1 MALIRR
7 QAGRRSV
14 AGKLDEIK
22 KSRASRDPAMFWD
35 VFVLNVLVW
44 WLTGHNQ
51 WTLAP
56 RAAPAAEAAF
66 RLQGSTRFDKAIP
79 WLWREW
85 RLKLGRTPNASNL
98 YATDLA
104 NSFRN
109 TQVRDW
115 YRELRPNLAP
125 LTWSQ
130 AVSAARDWHANTRA
144 VAEGVLPVRH
154 RGPFTKVKK
163 FALGFFIAEYRSDG
177 TDPRG
182 EPELQALGK
191 ILGHCYAF
199 PNNAK
204 TYAEEYDLWT
214 LFDKDWV
221 PHWTA
226 ATTGPRSDQEHE
238 VWGDIWGLAEVK
250 GANNMPV
257 RPEHFRYLENLLG
270 HLAHD
275 QDDYHNA
282 KGLYDNAEPGTVR
295 HVKGANAIEFT
306 GKDGR
311 TYRVEMSDITEGEF
325 SLLVKD
331 RHLWQVLAEHGAP
344 GHSRWSSE
352 LGPDRLLSTI
362 DDLFEMAHEIDAS
375 EWP

>member
-7 QAGRRSV
+7 QVGRRSV

-35 VFVLNVLVW
+35 VFVLNVLGW
-44 WLTGHNQ
+44 WFTGYNRWAQHHH
-51 WTLAP
+51 L
-56 RAAPAAEAAF
+56 APAAEARF
-66 RLQGSTRFDKAIP
+66 RGLGSTLYDKAIP

-85 RLKLGRTPNASNL
+85 RLGLNRTPNASNY

-104 NSFRN
+104 TSFRN

-130 AVSAARDWHANTRA
+130 AVSAARDWHINTRA
-144 VAEGVLPVRH
+144 VAEGVLPVQH
-154 RGPFTKVKK
+154 RGPFVKYRV
-163 FALGFFIAEYRSDG
+163 FQGGFFIAEYRSDG

-182 EPELQALGK
+182 EPGLQALGK

-199 PNNAK
+199 PRNAK

-226 ATTGPRSDQEHE
+226 ATTEPRSDREE
-238 VWGDIWGLAEVK
+238 EIWGKIWGLAEVK

-257 RPEHFRYLENLLG
+257 RPEHFRYLENLLS
-270 HLAHD
+270 HVAYD
-275 QDDYHNA
+275 QADYYNA
-282 KGLYDNAEPGTVR
+282 KGLYDNAEPGTVITR
-295 HVKGANAIEFT
+295 GANTIEFT

-311 TYRVEMSDITEGEF
+311 TYRAEMFVMSDEEEF
-325 SLLVKD
+325 SLLLKD
-331 RHLWQVLAEHGAP
+331 RHLWKVLTMAP
-344 GHSRWSSE
+344 CWSSE
-352 LGPDRLLSTI
+352 LGHDTFVTTL
-362 DDLFEMAHEIDAS
+362 DDLFEAAHEIDAS
-375 EWP
+375 EWPGK